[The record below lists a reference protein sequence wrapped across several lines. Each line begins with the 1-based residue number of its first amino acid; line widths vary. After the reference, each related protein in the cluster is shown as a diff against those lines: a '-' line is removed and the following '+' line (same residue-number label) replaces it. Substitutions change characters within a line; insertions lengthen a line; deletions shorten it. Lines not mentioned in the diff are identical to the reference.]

1 MAEGPT
7 EDKFA
12 ALRRRSEAALQGQPV
27 DLADLSAADIQA
39 LIHNLQVHQIELE
52 LQNEELRRAQLELQ
66 AARDRY
72 ADLYNLAPIG
82 YFTLDV
88 NGAIVEANLTGATLL
103 NITRSALI
111 GAPLAR
117 FVVPE
122 DWDKYAVYRMRLGQS
137 EEPRRVEIKLV
148 RQADAPF
155 HALLEGVA
163 AYDQAGRFIQSRIA
177 VSDITERVRAEAVLH
192 ESERLA
198 RSTEQLRELSARL
211 QSVRE
216 EERTHISRA
225 IHDELGQTLT
235 GLKMDVAWLQ
245 SHLDPPQP
253 ALLAKMQAMS
263 GLIDTTIQTV
273 RRIST
278 ELRPGILDLGL
289 VATIEWQL
297 QEFQTRTGIESKLIS
312 APEETVLDADGSTTA
327 FRILQEILT
336 NVVRHAEATQVEVT
350 LEETAAFLTLQVRDN
365 GRGITESEID
375 SPKSIGLLGMQERA
389 RLRGGEV
396 QFHGS
401 PGRGTTVTVRLPL
414 ITANSLD
421 ERRLTL
427 KDENGV

>member
-1 MAEGPT
+1 V
-7 EDKFA
+7 
-12 ALRRRSEAALQGQPV
+12 Q
-27 DLADLSAADIQA
+27 
-39 LIHNLQVHQIELE
+39 
-52 LQNEELRRAQLELQ
+52 
-66 AARDRY
+66 
-72 ADLYNLAPIG
+72 
-82 YFTLDV
+82 
-88 NGAIVEANLTGATLL
+88 
-103 NITRSALI
+103 
-111 GAPLAR
+111 
-117 FVVPE
+117 
-122 DWDKYAVYRMRLGQS
+122 LGQS
-137 EEPRRVEIKLV
+137 QEQQRVEIKLV
-148 RQADAPF
+148 RQTDAPF
-155 HALLEGVA
+155 HAQLEGVA
-163 AYDQAGRFIQSRIA
+163 AYDQAGKFTQSRIA
-177 VSDITERVRAEAVLH
+177 VSDISERVQAEAVLH

-216 EERTHISRA
+216 EERTRISRA

-253 ALLAKMQAMS
+253 ALLAKMEAMS

-289 VATIEWQL
+289 AATIEWQL
-297 QEFQTRTGIESKLIS
+297 QEFQTRTGIESKFIS
-312 APEETVLDADGSTTA
+312 DLEETILDADGSTTA

-365 GRGITESEID
+365 GRGISKSEIY

-396 QFHGS
+396 QLQGS
-401 PGRGTTVTVRLPL
+401 PGRGTTVIVRLPL
-414 ITANSLD
+414 KIVNKSTV
-421 ERRLTL
+421 
-427 KDENGV
+427 NG